1 MNQLQKFQAAHCL
14 EPDGD
19 LGPITLKKMQS
30 VFQIS
35 SKERMAHFAGQCAH
49 ESGGFTR
56 ESENLNYSYERLL
69 QIFTYDFDKD
79 KNRILSG
86 AEKEFARILARK
98 PEEIANFVYANQN
111 GNGSELSGDGWKFRG
126 RGLLQLTG
134 RRNYELFSIA
144 VNDPEIMCNP
154 DIIIQKYYFESAL
167 HFFSSNNLWPLCNTV
182 DTSSITKLTRRIN
195 GGTHGLQDRID
206 LTNKYYDMLRR

>member
-1 MNQLQKFQAAHCL
+1 MNQLERFQQAQCL
-14 EPDGD
+14 DPDGI

-30 VFQIS
+30 VFEIA
-35 SKERMAHFAGQCAH
+35 SKERMAHFAGQCGH
-49 ESGGFTR
+49 ESLHFTR
-56 ESENLNYSYERLL
+56 EIENLNYSYERLL
-69 QIFTYDFDKD
+69 QVFSYDFDKD

-111 GNGSELSGDGWKFRG
+111 GNGPELSGDGWKFRG
-126 RGLLQLTG
+126 RGPLQLTG

-154 DIIIQKYYFESAL
+154 DLIVEKYYFESAL
-167 HFFSSNNLWPLCNTV
+167 HFFSSNHLWRLC
-182 DTSSITKLTRRIN
+182 DHLDHDCITKLTRRIN
-195 GGTHGLQDRID
+195 GGTNGLQDRIS
-206 LTNKYYDMLRR
+206 LTNKYYSSLNK